1 MPDSMPSFPGDKF
14 DTKTALSAATALKQI
29 LVRRKYRKVVNG
41 EEMLFPGTLGEV
53 VRLPAITA
61 RLENRSSKQ
70 RERGLEEFRALWG
83 TLATNTRQSVQDAIG
98 WYDPVEMQWDDK
110 RSNRR
115 PDISEDP

>member
-1 MPDSMPSFPGDKF
+1 MSSFPSERF
-14 DTKTALSAATALKQI
+14 DTKTALTAATALREI

-83 TLATNTRQSVQDAIG
+83 TLAPNTRKTVQDAIG
-98 WYDPVEMQWDDK
+98 WYDPGEMHWEDK
-110 RSNRR
+110 RSNRQ
-115 PDISEDP
+115 PDISEDH